1 MGNKINPIG
10 LRLGI
15 TREFESRW
23 YASKKNYAKL
33 LVDDDVIRKLIHK
46 DLRAAGIARIDIERA
61 ADNIAIT
68 VFAAKPGV
76 VIGRGGETIK
86 RVREALQIRFVGKTV
101 ALNVNEVGNPNLSAP
116 LVAQRIAEQIERR
129 FAIRR
134 SIKQAVQR
142 VRESGAQGAKIVV
155 SGRIGGSEQA
165 RVEWSADG
173 RVPLHTLRANIDYG
187 TARAETTYGSLGIK
201 AYVFMGEVIGGKKI
215 VAGAAPTSAA
225 KPSAPKPAG
234 DGKPRR
240 RGPSVRKE
248 GGAKGGE

>member
-1 MGNKINPIG
+1 MGNKINPTG

-23 YASKKNYAKL
+23 YANKKAYAKTL
-33 LVDDDVIRKLIHK
+33 TDDRTIRGVISKE
-46 DLRAAGIARIDIERA
+46 LRAAGLARIDIERA
-61 ADNIAIT
+61 ADNISVT

-86 RVREALQIRFVGKTV
+86 RLREVLQNRFPGKTV
-101 ALNVNEVGNPNLSAP
+101 ALNVQEVGNPNLSAP

-129 FAIRR
+129 FAVRR

-142 VRESGAQGAKIVV
+142 IRESGAQGAKIVV

-165 RVEWSADG
+165 RVEWAAEG

-201 AYVFMGEVIGGKKI
+201 AYVFMGEVIGGKR
-215 VAGAAPTSAA
+215 VVPGAAPAA
-225 KPSAPKPAG
+225 RPAAPKPAG

-240 RGPSVRKE
+240 RSAVRKTGPNE
-248 GGAKGGE
+248 GGQ